1 MNTSDTTTTASAQPR
16 VSMLLSTGRTVAHE
30 RMNNG
35 AQHAYII
42 GSATGEMTEKEW
54 EEYCALIVHGQQV
67 ENYMLKNH
75 PNVI

>member
-1 MNTSDTTTTASAQPR
+1 MNTDTDNKTASAQPR

-42 GSATGEMTEKEW
+42 GSETGEMTEAEW
-54 EEYCALIVHGQQV
+54 TEYCALIVKGKQV
-67 ENYMLKNH
+67 ENYMLKKH